1 MLKSRARSSP
11 NEDIER
17 DFRALF
23 ASVAGARA
31 LGSTFRRSRDVKC
44 QCSHSGS
51 FIISTVAC
59 KSSEYFDPGSL
70 AFVYQMSFIL
80 VA

>member
-23 ASVAGARA
+23 ASAAGERA
-31 LGSTFRRSRDVKC
+31 LGSTFRRSRDMKC
-44 QCSHSGS
+44 PSPWPDSA
-51 FIISTVAC
+51 FTVSTVAC
-59 KSSEYFDPGSL
+59 KSSEYFL
-70 AFVYQMSFIL
+70 IL
-80 VA
+80 TALQS

>member
-23 ASVAGARA
+23 ASAAGERA
-31 LGSTFRRSRDVKC
+31 LGSTFRRSRDMEC
-44 QCSHSGS
+44 LR
-51 FIISTVAC
+51 
-59 KSSEYFDPGSL
+59 PG
-70 AFVYQMSFIL
+70 
-80 VA
+80 